1 MKRVALIILIVFL
14 TIGYGAGQSSYR
26 IGVLPQVNVNIKLA
40 DEWRLVARAETR
52 QQLATGIYGD
62 PFGFNYKNSLT
73 DLAILLSK
81 RIAGSS
87 SLTGGYQLR
96 LSDQQYIHRI
106 IQQYSLISQHRSF
119 RLSHRFAA
127 DQSFSVDEPAEF
139 RFRYRIGFEKALQGQ
154 NIDPGEF
161 YFKLNQE
168 QLLSF
173 NRERVDLELRLFPSA
188 GFSIT
193 DNNKI
198 EIGIDSR
205 FISFINKNLR
215 SSYWLGIGW
224 FITI

>member
-14 TIGYGAGQSSYR
+14 TIRYGVGQNSYR
-26 IGVLPQVNVNIKLA
+26 IGVLPQINMNIKLA

-87 SLTGGYQLR
+87 ALTGGYQLR

-127 DQSFSVDEPAEF
+127 DQSFSVDEPEEF

-173 NRERVDLELRLFPSA
+173 NQERVDLELRLFPSA

-205 FISFINKNLR
+205 FNSLINKNLR

>member
-1 MKRVALIILIVFL
+1 MKRVVLIFSIVFH
-14 TIGYGAGQSSYR
+14 TIWYGAGQSSYR

-62 PFGFNYKNSLT
+62 PFGISYKNSLT

-127 DQSFSVDEPAEF
+127 DQSFSVDEPEEF

-173 NRERVDLELRLFPSA
+173 NQERVDLELRLFPSA

-205 FISFINKNLR
+205 FNSFINNNLR